1 MGLMSLIITLM
12 DPFGIIRKMFVRPV
26 TTVISTAF
34 DHYRTKTSDQ
44 ISSVKEVAFKVSIV
58 AISSAIVIW
67 TAVFMYIAFY
77 YTFIPAVAHTR
88 PIYMQFE

>member
-1 MGLMSLIITLM
+1 MGFVSLIITLL
-12 DPFGIIRKMFVRPV
+12 DPFGIIRKMVFRPV
-26 TTVISTAF
+26 TSVVSTAF

-44 ISSVKEVAFKVSIV
+44 ISSVKEMAVKASIV

-67 TAVFMYIAFY
+67 AAVFMYIAFY

-88 PIYMQFE
+88 PVYMQFK

>member
-1 MGLMSLIITLM
+1 MGLISLIITLM
-12 DPFGIIRKMFVRPV
+12 DPFGIIRKLIFRPV
-26 TTVISTAF
+26 TNVVSTAF

-44 ISSVKEVAFKVSIV
+44 ISSVKEIAVKASIV

-67 TAVFMYIAFY
+67 AAVFMYIAFY

-88 PIYMQFE
+88 PVFMQFE